1 MLRARSQLNW
11 HSAGG
16 VTRMDKDG
24 WGGVAQLAARRLGRR
39 KDVCIRALL
48 LRPCRWRLPVPFV
61 GRGRSVGLVEPSD
74 SGPSRVSY
82 ERVAVDAA
90 IAELEPITGIKIFR
104 GQGGSNRFS
113 VPGWTTASN
122 QAFQFGDL
130 RVDSPRTT
138 VVVEYESAAGVTNLV
153 KYWPLLRS
161 EQRPTKRFVIVHV
174 FQVASPGDYLS
185 HRLLWDF
192 VVERMTA
199 DLLARGLQRPLQWE
213 ARSFTYRRG
222 ETASDAIEFIRT
234 NL

>member
-1 MLRARSQLNW
+1 MQMAP
-11 HSAGG
+11 
-16 VTRMDKDG
+16 T
-24 WGGVAQLAARRLGRR
+24 
-39 KDVCIRALL
+39 RAL
-48 LRPCRWRLPVPFV
+48 RWAWAKRRS
-61 GRGRSVGLVEPSD
+61 RGAKRQRA
-74 SGPSRVSY
+74 PSRVSY